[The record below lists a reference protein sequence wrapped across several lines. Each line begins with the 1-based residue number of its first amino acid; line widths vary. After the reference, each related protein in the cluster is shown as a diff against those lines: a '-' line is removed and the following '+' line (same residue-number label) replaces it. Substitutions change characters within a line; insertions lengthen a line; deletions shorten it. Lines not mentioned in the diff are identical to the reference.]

1 MPVVLHNSKLSRRPS
16 SEDSFAP
23 LSMFSLAGKLSRQ
36 LHLSFG
42 LLTGSRRFSIR
53 SASSDDIRLRPYQ
66 ESCLQACLD
75 ALSMGGTRIG
85 VSLPTGSG
93 KTTVFVSLI
102 SQLKPPA
109 GNLDADKAI
118 IIVNSI
124 ELARQ
129 SAEQVKR
136 QCPDLSVEIEQGA
149 KYKAT
154 GEADV

>member
-1 MPVVLHNSKLSRRPS
+1 M
-16 SEDSFAP
+16 
-23 LSMFSLAGKLSRQ
+23 
-36 LHLSFG
+36 
-42 LLTGSRRFSIR
+42 
-53 SASSDDIRLRPYQ
+53 
-66 ESCLQACLD
+66 
-75 ALSMGGTRIG
+75 
-85 VSLPTGSG
+85 
-93 KTTVFVSLI
+93 FVSLI

-136 QCPDLSVEIEQGA
+136 QYPDLSVEIEQGA